1 MPYLTK
7 EFDEK
12 VAKLLQSGA
21 VGFMPS
27 DTIYGLS
34 CRALDEKAVER
45 LHKIKNRG
53 KNKPFI
59 VLISSTSQ
67 LPDLGVITTDAAPAL
82 RYWPGR
88 LSIICD
94 ANDAPV
100 WLHSGTKT
108 LAVRQPDDEAL
119 RNLIDKTGPLV
130 STSAN
135 LAGGKLAHTVNEAQ
149 KYFGKKLDFY
159 VDKGA
164 INKKPSTIIRAT
176 FSKVEIVRQGAVK
189 ISNITRDST

>member
-1 MPYLTK
+1 MSYVTK
-7 EFDEK
+7 SFDNRVTESLK
-12 VAKLLQSGA
+12 NGA

-34 CRALDEKAVER
+34 CRALNKNAVER
-45 LHKIKNRG
+45 LYKIKKRG

-59 VLISSTSQ
+59 VLISGTSQ
-67 LPDLGVITTDAAPAL
+67 LPDLGVITTDVAPAL

-88 LSIICD
+88 LTIICD
-94 ANDAPV
+94 ANNAPV
-100 WLHSGTKT
+100 WLHRGTKT

-119 RNLIDKTGPLV
+119 RNLIDKTGPLI

-135 LAGGKLAHTVNEAQ
+135 LASNKSALTVNKAQ
-149 KYFGKKLDFY
+149 KYFGEKLDFY

-164 INKKPSTIIRAT
+164 INRKPSTIIRAT
-176 FSKVEIVRQGAVK
+176 FSKVEVVRQGAVK
-189 ISNITRDST
+189 IKETE

>member
-1 MPYLTK
+1 MSYVTK
-7 EFDEK
+7 SFDSR
-12 VAKLLQSGA
+12 VAGLLKNGA

-34 CRALDEKAVER
+34 CCAIDETAVER
-45 LHKIKNRG
+45 LHKIKKRG

-59 VLISSTSQ
+59 VLISGASQ

-88 LSIICD
+88 LTIICD

-100 WLHSGTKT
+100 WLHRGTKT

-119 RNLIDKTGPLV
+119 RNLIDKAGPLI

-135 LAGGKLAHTVNEAQ
+135 LAGNKPVRTVNEAQ
-149 KYFGKKLDFY
+149 EYFGDKLDFY
-159 VDKGA
+159 VDKGT
-164 INKKPSTIIRAT
+164 INRKPSTIIRTT
-176 FSKVEIVRQGAVK
+176 FSKVEVVRQGAVK
-189 ISNITRDST
+189 IKETG

>member
-1 MPYLTK
+1 VSYVTK
-7 EFDEK
+7 SFDNRVTESLK
-12 VAKLLQSGA
+12 NGA

-34 CRALDEKAVER
+34 CRALNKNAVER
-45 LHKIKNRG
+45 LYKIKKRG

-59 VLISSTSQ
+59 VLISGTSQ
-67 LPDLGVITTDAAPAL
+67 LPDLGVITTDVAPAL

-88 LSIICD
+88 LTIICD
-94 ANDAPV
+94 ANNAPV
-100 WLHSGTKT
+100 WLHRGTKT

-119 RNLIDKTGPLV
+119 RNLIDKTGPLI

-135 LAGGKLAHTVNEAQ
+135 LASNKSALTVNKAQ
-149 KYFGKKLDFY
+149 KYFGEKLDFY

-164 INKKPSTIIRAT
+164 INRKPSTIIRAT
-176 FSKVEIVRQGAVK
+176 FSKVEVVRQGAVK
-189 ISNITRDST
+189 IKETE

>member
-1 MPYLTK
+1 MSYVTK
-7 EFDEK
+7 SFDNRVTESLK
-12 VAKLLQSGA
+12 NGA

-34 CRALDEKAVER
+34 CRALNKNAVER
-45 LHKIKNRG
+45 LYKIKKRG

-59 VLISSTSQ
+59 VLISGTSQ
-67 LPDLGVITTDAAPAL
+67 LPDLDVITTDVAPAL

-88 LSIICD
+88 LTIICD
-94 ANDAPV
+94 ANNAPV
-100 WLHSGTKT
+100 WLHRGTKT

-119 RNLIDKTGPLV
+119 RNLIDKTGPLI

-135 LAGGKLAHTVNEAQ
+135 LASNKSALTVNKAQ
-149 KYFGKKLDFY
+149 KYFGEKLDFY

-164 INKKPSTIIRAT
+164 INRKPSTIIRAT
-176 FSKVEIVRQGAVK
+176 FSKVEVVRQGAVK
-189 ISNITRDST
+189 IKETE